1 MRRRERL
8 LQPARRRSRRLVDS
22 VRDVLLDAP
31 QGARGLAFV
40 FRIEPLRVSP
50 LPGNNPLRNTVR
62 PAAPA
67 VTAMAALPAAEDRG
81 P

>member
-1 MRRRERL
+1 MYCSMSLRAH
-8 LQPARRRSRRLVDS
+8 PASQDR
-22 VRDVLLDAP
+22 
-31 QGARGLAFV
+31 AFV